1 MTGNGHNFCNR
12 SDILNLKSEQ
22 CVNQLGQ
29 RYAMIKMLNR
39 VVLSELNVCYRRM
52 THHSSFSLWN
62 VSSRGDFGV
71 ERQPSQCVSV
81 LRTCTESCIL
91 DWMEVE
97 NTPLDLP
104 ISLETDWYCLGQR

>member
-12 SDILNLKSEQ
+12 SDILNFKSEQ

-52 THHSSFSLWN
+52 THHSTFHN
-62 VSSRGDFGV
+62 EMAEVHGDF
-71 ERQPSQCVSV
+71 
-81 LRTCTESCIL
+81 
-91 DWMEVE
+91 
-97 NTPLDLP
+97 
-104 ISLETDWYCLGQR
+104 